1 MDAGIDVAGSTR
13 GGAYAEEQES
23 RDAHAQQDGEEE
35 LGAAGG
41 VHGCCRGGWRAR
53 RAVEDFLGAGGVP
66 PRLTAL
72 SAQRR
77 PDVGRTVFESYRAFR
92 CDVSRPRSASLA
104 DFASCF
110 SVLVCRYASVLTR

>member
-77 PDVGRTVFESYRAFR
+77 PDVGRTVLESSARYAVTSYHVHTASFAA
-92 CDVSRPRSASLA
+92 CDAL
-104 DFASCF
+104 F
-110 SVLVCRYASVLTR
+110 LVC